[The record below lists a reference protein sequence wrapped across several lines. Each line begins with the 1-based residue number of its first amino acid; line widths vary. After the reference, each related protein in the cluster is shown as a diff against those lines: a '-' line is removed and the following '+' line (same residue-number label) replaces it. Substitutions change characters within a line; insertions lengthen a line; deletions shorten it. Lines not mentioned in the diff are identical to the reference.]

1 MPEANAR
8 GALVAA
14 RLAHNLGHGARILV
28 AYRLQ
33 AGDDAGAVS
42 GVAVLARLPFS
53 PYVEDLDL
61 DADNRPTLHGDEV
74 GGRVADRP
82 RRFAALLER
91 PGQFLDLLV
100 KPRVIHHLGPTL
112 RLDHGVVPGWHDFA
126 GLALGLVPGR
136 GDVMV
141 VALKHDERVRRG
153 SKVAPLGICGGEVD
167 FQCAEL
173 RCGRVENERNRN
185 GDKPLGA
192 VADQEPEHAVPDQRV
207 QRGEIFVSMERGFVQ
222 GSLVASMWAVSKRM

>member
-61 DADNRPTLHGDEV
+61 NADDRPALHGDEISR
-74 GGRVADRP
+74 RVADRP
-82 RRFAALLER
+82 GLLPTLLER
-91 PGQFLDLLV
+91 PGQFLDLLAE
-100 KPRVIHHLGPTL
+100 PGVIHHLRATL
-112 RLDHGVVPGWHDFA
+112 RLDHGVIPGGHDFA
-126 GLALGLVPGR
+126 GLAFGLRAGR

-141 VALKHDERVRRG
+141 VALEHDERVGRG
-153 SKVAPLGICGGEVD
+153 FKIPPLGVRAGEVD

-173 RCGRVENERNRN
+173 RTGRVENERNRAS
-185 GDKPLGA
+185 DQTLGA
-192 VADQEPEHAVPDQRV
+192 VADQQPEHA
-207 QRGEIFVSMERGFVQ
+207 
-222 GSLVASMWAVSKRM
+222 LLN